1 MPSISM
7 FYGIIVYMYF
17 KDNQQHKTPH
27 IHVRYQDYEAVLAIP
42 EGEILGGDF
51 PNAKMKLV
59 QAWIEL
65 HKDELVADW
74 QLAVAGQQPY
84 KIDPLR

>member
-1 MPSISM
+1 M

-17 KDNQQHKTPH
+17 IDNKQHHVPH
-27 IHVRYQDYEAVLAIP
+27 IHVKYQGEEVVVSIPDGDVP
-42 EGEILGGDF
+42 EGGIPKSE
-51 PNAKMKLV
+51 MKLL

-65 HKDELVADW
+65 HKDELVADRE
-74 QLAVAGQQPY
+74 LAVSGQQSC

>member
-17 KDNQQHKTPH
+17 MDNKQHNAPH
-27 IHVRYQDYEAVLAIP
+27 IHAKYQEYEVIVSIPNGEVLEGGIP
-42 EGEILGGDF
+42 T
-51 PNAKMKLV
+51 AKMKLL

-74 QLAVAGQQPY
+74 ELAVAGQQPY